1 MATTHSSARN
11 QGKRRPFAVGLLIWL
26 QVLLALGALAGGG
39 TFILAPDGHVIQM
52 PLSNLKDS
60 PFKDFL
66 IPGILLF
73 TFVGLVPLAV
83 AYSLWK
89 RPSWRWPEAINPFR
103 DTHWSWAGSLAAGAI
118 IILWITVQVLLIRA
132 VAFLHVLYWVW
143 GVVLLVLTLLPS
155 VRRYF
160 GVGPLHAGPQS

>member
-1 MATTHSSARN
+1 MA
-11 QGKRRPFAVGLLIWL
+11 GKRANMQGRTEARPSAVVLLIWL
-26 QVLLALGALAGGG
+26 QLLLALGALAGGG
-39 TFILAPDGHVIQM
+39 SFVLAPDGHIIQM

-73 TFVGLVPLAV
+73 TLVGLFPLAV
-83 AYSLWK
+83 AHSLWK
-89 RPSWRWPEAINPFR
+89 RPNWRWPDAINPFR

>member
-1 MATTHSSARN
+1 MATTRSSARN
-11 QGKRRPFAVGLLIWL
+11 QGKGRPFAVGLLIWL

-73 TFVGLVPLAV
+73 TFVGLFPLAV

-89 RPSWRWPEAINPFR
+89 TPSWRWPDAINPFR

-132 VAFLHVLYWVW
+132 VAFLHVLYWAW
-143 GVVLLVLTLLPS
+143 GVALLVLTLLPS

-160 GVGPLHAGPQS
+160 AVGSVRRGPQS